1 MVNIYN
7 REMLQEALEGI
18 NYEGEIIEVV
28 PFGSGH
34 INDTYLVR
42 SLLDGKEVKYA
53 LQRINHNI
61 FKDPVAVMENVV
73 AVTDFL
79 KKKIMD
85 NGGDVKREV
94 INLISNKNNTVVY
107 KDSNGNYWR
116 GYHFIDGATSY
127 DLVEREED
135 FYQSALGFGNF
146 QNLLSDYP
154 AETLNETIKD
164 FHNTPVRF
172 ENFKK
177 AVEEDVCGRASS
189 VKNEINFVL
198 SHKDFVGI
206 LMDLLNNNQIP
217 TRVTHNDTKLN
228 NVLIDNATGK
238 ALCIMDLDTVMPG
251 LSVNDFGDSIR
262 FGASTASEDE
272 KDLSK
277 VNFDLN
283 LFEIYTKGFLEG
295 CKGSLTD
302 VELDMLPVG
311 AKMMTLEC
319 GMRFLTDYLQGDTYF
334 KTSYDTHNL
343 DRARTQ
349 FKLVSEMDKNWDKMK
364 EIVDK
369 YR

>member
-1 MVNIYN
+1 MVNKYDK
-7 REMLQEALEGI
+7 ESLKEVLKSI
-18 NYEGEIIEVV
+18 NYNGEVIDVT

-34 INDTYLVR
+34 INDTFLVR
-42 SLLDGKEVKYA
+42 TLFNNEEERYT

-73 AVTDFL
+73 AVTEFL
-79 KKKIMD
+79 KKKISA

-94 INLISNKNNTVVY
+94 INLVSNKDNSVVY

-116 GYHFIDGATSY
+116 SYYFIDGATSY

-177 AVEEDVCGRASS
+177 AVEENICNRVDS
-189 VKNEINFVL
+189 VKNEIDFVL
-198 SHKDFVGI
+198 SHKEFVGI

-238 ALCIMDLDTVMPG
+238 ALCVMDLDTVMPG

-277 VNFDLN
+277 VKFDLN

-295 CKGSLTD
+295 CKGSLTEI
-302 VELDMLPVG
+302 ELDMLPVG

-334 KTSYDTHNL
+334 KTCYDTHNL

-349 FKLVSEMDKNWDKMK
+349 FKLVSEMDNNWEKMK
-364 EIVDK
+364 QIINK